1 MPSSL
6 LAFLSVASRLSKFK
20 LLRSLGWPNV
30 EIKVLTVV
38 SVLAESPHST
48 LAQNSHCMTLLIVGM
63 SNQKSKFHTS
73 SRFGNSLLA
82 SCHLASCQ
90 GNSLPSGEVL
100 AAQTHGSRSDG
111 SGLQYGGWRYGCPT
125 QHCSLNLSVLFG
137 MQLKWAPLNSF
148 LAEILLWFAQL
159 YHLYHS
165 SCISSSLL
173 LSLLC
178 QFKCIYF

>member
-1 MPSSL
+1 MY
-6 LAFLSVASRLSKFK
+6 KWEFK
-20 LLRSLGWPNV
+20 V
-30 EIKVLTVV
+30 VTVV
-38 SVLAESPHST
+38 SVLVENPHGT
-48 LAQNSHCMTLLIVGM
+48 LDQNSHCMRLLIVGM

-90 GNSLPSGEVL
+90 GKSLPSGEVL

-111 SGLQYGGWRYGCPT
+111 SGLQYGGWRCGCPM
-125 QHCSLNLSVLFG
+125 QHCSLIVCVSVLFG
-137 MQLKWAPLNSF
+137 MQLKWMPLNSF
-148 LAEILLWFAQL
+148 LAEILQWFAQL

-165 SCISSSLL
+165 FCISSSLL

-178 QFKCIYF
+178 QFKSIYF